1 MERYT
6 YEITFTRLDGKP
18 DEVQQYTTEAVAK
31 EAFGLF
37 DEPNSAE
44 LYSRIQ
50 LSRHDWQTGEDEPLD
65 ALVF

>member
-31 EAFGLF
+31 EALGC
-37 DEPNSAE
+37 SM
-44 LYSRIQ
+44 SRTAQ
-50 LSRHDWQTGEDEPLD
+50 SFT
-65 ALVF
+65 AASS

>member
-37 DEPNSAE
+37 DEPDSAE
-44 LYSRIQ
+44 MYSKIQ
-50 LSRHDWQTGEDEPLD
+50 LTRHDWKTGADEILETMT
-65 ALVF
+65 F